1 MGKNEKGKKGES
13 NEIFSYSPEGRKEEK
28 RRIKARNKR
37 RKPWKRIIA
46 AVLSVILAVTGVGLI
61 IFYNTIS
68 SVNFKHI
75 DTHNNNND
83 DDGTGDFGMSNSSS
97 ELLNDPMVLN
107 IMLFGED
114 SRKGEETQGRSD
126 TMLMLSI
133 DNRHK
138 KLKLTSFMRDSLI
151 TIPGTDDAGNDYGL
165 NKLNAAYTYGGP
177 ALSIKT
183 IESNFGVAIDRYAVV
198 DFESFKSII
207 DTLGGVDIELTQEE
221 IDYINWQTYLNGQS
235 TDRNEIKDSPGVV
248 HLNGRQALWYSRDRG
263 YQEEE
268 HPEVV
273 ISGDDFDR
281 TNRQRNLLT
290 TIMKSMKDANMAQ
303 IVSIVG
309 NIGPMITT
317 NLKKDELTTLVA
329 NSLTYL
335 SYDMEQFRLPL
346 DEYYRYDVY
355 NQMSVLIITDM
366 EETRLELAKFIY
378 EDSISRQTKREIEAE
393 NATNTEATEETD
405 TSVDAA
411 AGIDNT
417 ISEYIDYGGG

>member
-1 MGKNEKGKKGES
+1 MSRQENEKRAEK
-13 NEIFSYSPEGRKEEK
+13 NEIFSYSPEGKKSEK
-28 RRIKARNKR
+28 RNVKHKR
-37 RKPWKRIIA
+37 KKSWKRIIA
-46 AVLSVILAVTGVGLI
+46 ALLSVILAITGVGMI

-68 SVNFKHI
+68 SINFKHI
-75 DTHNNNND
+75 DTHNNKD
-83 DDGTGDFGMSNSSS
+83 DDGSGNLDFNHSATD
-97 ELLNDPMVLN
+97 LLNDPMVLN
-107 IMLFGED
+107 VMLFGED
-114 SRKGEETQGRSD
+114 SRKGNETQGRSD

-138 KLKLTSFMRDSLI
+138 KIKLTSFMRDCLV
-151 TIPGTDDAGNDYGL
+151 TIPGYDDTGNEYGL

-183 IESNFGVAIDRYAVV
+183 IESNFGIAIDRYAVV

-207 DTLGGVDIELTQEE
+207 DTLGGVDIELTQDE

-235 TDRNEIKDSPGVV
+235 EDRYEIKDKPGKV
-248 HLNGRQALWYSRDRG
+248 HLNGRQALWYSRNRG

-290 TIMKSMKDANMAQ
+290 TIMKSLKNANLAQ

-309 NIGPMITT
+309 EIGPMITT

-329 NSLTYL
+329 NSMTYL
-335 SYDMEQFRLPL
+335 SYDMEQFRVPL
-346 DEYYRYDVY
+346 DDYYRYDVY
-355 NQMSVLIITDM
+355 NQMSVLVITDM
-366 EETRLELAKFIY
+366 EETRLELAKFVY
-378 EDSISRQTKREIEAE
+378 EDSISQKTKKEMEAE
-393 NATNTEATEETD
+393 TSASTEA
-405 TSVDAA
+405 S
-411 AGIDNT
+411 GN
-417 ISEYIDYGGG
+417 